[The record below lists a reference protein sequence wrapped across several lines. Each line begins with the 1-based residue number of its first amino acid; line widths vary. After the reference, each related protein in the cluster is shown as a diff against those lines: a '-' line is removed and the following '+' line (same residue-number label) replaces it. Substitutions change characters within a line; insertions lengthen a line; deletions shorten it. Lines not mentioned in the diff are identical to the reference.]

1 MVDITWLGETHHG
14 VDEYI
19 CMSLT
24 SRSNGEL
31 SMGSVHRVTS
41 LESDDFP
48 PCELLEMC
56 AQFRWGVYTKPQRVI
71 TPLNVNCGRT
81 TQGNIVKVG
90 GQLDC
95 LDLSTDV
102 VVVYTIVEVGNS
114 RMCTVVRSKD
124 FFGLSDLVWPVNIL
138 DYRISVPNLE

>member
-1 MVDITWLGETHHG
+1 MVDIAWLGETHHG

-19 CMSLT
+19 CLSLA

-41 LESDDFP
+41 LESDNFP

-56 AQFRWGVYTKPQRVI
+56 AQFRRGIYTKPQWVF
-71 TPLNVNCGRT
+71 TSLNANCRHT

-102 VVVYTIVEVGNS
+102 VVVCTIVEVGN
-114 RMCTVVRSKD
+114 RRVFTVVCSKD
-124 FFGLSDLVWPVNIL
+124 FYRFSDLVRLVNIL
-138 DYRISVPNLE
+138 DYRI

>member
-1 MVDITWLGETHHG
+1 MVDITWLGETHDG

-19 CMSLT
+19 CMSLA
-24 SRSNGEL
+24 SRSHREL

-56 AQFRWGVYTKPQRVI
+56 AQFRWGVYTKLQRLI
-71 TPLNVNCGRT
+71 TPLNVNCRHT

-90 GQLDC
+90 RQLDC

-102 VVVYTIVEVGNS
+102 VLVYTIVEVGNS
-114 RMCTVVRSKD
+114 RMCTVVCSKD
-124 FFGLSDLVWPVNIL
+124 FFRLSDLVWPVNIL
-138 DYRISVPNLE
+138 DYRISVPKHE